1 MLKII
6 SLAVLLCSIGI
17 FGSQAFA
24 CDFPSG
30 LPNEYRML
38 YNFTKD
44 LKTHSLNGVDECL
57 GSPQDPLDWH
67 FKCDD
72 QNQFLEARAEL
83 FLLPSLIFIINKD
96 LELEVDYKY
105 LDQWNYSKVSPSELA
120 EVSVQQGE
128 NLKLIYTTNSARKVY
143 MTLGRAN
150 GFELKVMETLVYK
163 MNLGKPTLESK
174 FSCYVD

>member
-1 MLKII
+1 MLKNI
-6 SLAVLLCSIGI
+6 SLAVYLCSIGV
-17 FGSQAFA
+17 FGSQTFA
-24 CDFPSG
+24 CAFPSD
-30 LPNEYRML
+30 LPDEYRML
-38 YNFTKD
+38 YNFTKN

-57 GSPQDPLDWH
+57 GPAQDPLDWQ

-105 LDQWNYSKVSPSELA
+105 LDQWNHSKVSPSELA
-120 EVSVQQGE
+120 EITVQQGE
-128 NLKLIYTTNSARKVY
+128 NLRLVYTTNSARKVY

-150 GFELKVMETLVYK
+150 GFELTVMESLVYK